1 MSQQLG
7 EAVWR
12 IEGSAAN
19 VFLTVD
25 HAAPVDEDDAVRTGD
40 DGPTGALV
48 LVDAGTPGDAD
59 TIRRG
64 VESAGF
70 AVGDVSRVLLTHY
83 DYDHVGALSK
93 LDELSATVYAH
104 EPDASFLDG
113 SDSPGL
119 WPHKALLQ
127 RATARFLDTPGLS
140 VERVRDGDTV
150 GSYTAYHTPG
160 HGPGHLAWVSETAR
174 TAFLGDLVRES
185 GGQLSPSPWL
195 VSYDTDAVRDSV
207 GELARRAPSFDTAG
221 VGHGAPLSS
230 DADEALA
237 ALATELSN
245 SPHSE

>member
-1 MSQQLG
+1 VSRRVG

-12 IEGSAAN
+12 IEGSASN

-25 HAAPVDEDDAVRTGD
+25 HGAPVAADERAVGTA
-40 DGPTGALV
+40 DGAEGALV

-59 TIRRG
+59 RIRRG

-70 AVGDVSRVLLTHY
+70 DLADVSRVLLTHY
-83 DYDHVGALSK
+83 DYDHVGALSR
-93 LDELSATVYAH
+93 LPELSAPVYAH

-113 SDSPGL
+113 SDTPGL

-127 RATARFLDTPGLS
+127 RLTDRFVDRPSLAVD
-140 VERVRDGDTV
+140 RVRDGDTV
-150 GSYTAYHTPG
+150 GSFTAYHTPG
-160 HGPGHLAWVSETAR
+160 HGPGHLAWVSGATE

-185 GGQLSPSPWL
+185 DGRLSPSPWV

-207 GELARRAPSFDTAG
+207 RQLARRAPAFEVAG
-221 VGHGAPLSS
+221 VGHGAPLTA
-230 DADEALA
+230 DADDALA
-237 ALATELSN
+237 RLAASLSS

>member
-25 HAAPVDEDDAVRTGD
+25 HTAPVDDGDAVRVGD

-59 TIRRG
+59 AIRTG
-64 VESAGF
+64 IESAGF

-93 LDELSATVYAH
+93 LDGLSATVYAH

-113 SDSPGL
+113 SESPGM

-127 RATARFLDTPGLS
+127 RLTARFLDTPGLA

-160 HGPGHLAWVSETAR
+160 HGPGHLAWVSEAAG
-174 TAFLGDLVRES
+174 TAFLGDLLRES
-185 GGQLSPSPWL
+185 EGTLSPSPWL
-195 VSYDTDAVRDSV
+195 VSYDTDAVRDSIAR
-207 GELARRAPSFDTAG
+207 LARRAPPFETAG
-221 VGHGAPLSS
+221 VGHGEPLTA

-237 ALATELSN
+237 RLATALSD
-245 SPHSE
+245 SPASE